1 MEFLRCHQGRKVPMR
16 GWGGGGVGAEPR
28 APSSPPHSPGV
39 NMAAAEGGGAAQNPG
54 RSGAGPPSAEPVRR
68 RDRSGPRMDELRF
81 GPRLGG

>member
-1 MEFLRCHQGRKVPMR
+1 
-16 GWGGGGVGAEPR
+16 
-28 APSSPPHSPGV
+28 
-39 NMAAAEGGGAAQNPG
+39 MAAAEGGGAAQNPG